1 MSGVVSKLQML
12 ASTLEVKD
20 YAPSLASI
28 AACIAISKIYQ
39 IDLPKPL
46 IHSPHKK
53 CSTAS
58 MCCQFMKQLIPGPVS
73 QEALYLYGLLG
84 SLIAEVYVHY
94 YTITTCTKMEAFIV
108 EKDSVQFG
116 MNLVKFLL
124 NVPLLSFVSS
134 IKQFLTDELK
144 IRFGERLSN
153 QLHSQF
159 TMDTN
164 LCHDD
169 SSFENAGEVLSRGG
183 QRVGRGVVDLFAE
196 IAKALIQLVFYF
208 RVLSKMHGTAVPK
221 KFLIFMIIV
230 HAIMAAVRKPLRK
243 LRHESHTLEKKS
255 DRNCQNLVANAEA
268 IAASNGRDQETF
280 KQRGMMNTVSAH
292 MRRITAATLTSTFTD
307 NILTK
312 YLVLIA
318 GWATSSR
325 PFFDSEN
332 EALAELSEV
341 ETMPL
346 YYNTARFM
354 LAMYNSISMLKHAKC
369 QAESLHRNVEGI
381 EQMMDKMNQAAKH
394 RKNLNGTV
402 NYENDTIRL
411 NEVTFECTEHENL
424 VENCTIEIRRGQ
436 NVFVSSTEGARAFMK
451 TVAGVMPHK
460 KGQLTRPAKG
470 KVLYITRSPYV
481 FESSLRDVL
490 IYPHRPID
498 MMGNGVND
506 AKLEQ
511 ILEKVQ
517 LSHFVGRLEEV
528 NDWTAAMNNS
538 EKEKLAVNFQSSV
551 IFCFFFPFS

>member
-1 MSGVVSKLQML
+1 MSGVMSKLQML

-39 IDLPKPL
+39 IDLPKPF
-46 IHSPHKK
+46 IHSLPHKK
-53 CSTAS
+53 CSTTS
-58 MCCQFMKQLIPGPVS
+58 MCCHFMKQLIPGPVS
-73 QEALYLYGLLG
+73 HE
-84 SLIAEVYVHY
+84 
-94 YTITTCTKMEAFIV
+94 
-108 EKDSVQFG
+108 
-116 MNLVKFLL
+116 
-124 NVPLLSFVSS
+124 
-134 IKQFLTDELK
+134 FLTDELK

-153 QLHSQF
+153 QLHAQF

-164 LCHDD
+164 LYHDD

-208 RVLSKMHGTAVPK
+208 RVLSKMHGAAVPK

-230 HAIMAAVRKPLRK
+230 HAIMAAVRKP
-243 LRHESHTLEKKS
+243 
-255 DRNCQNLVANAEA
+255 
-268 IAASNGRDQETF
+268 GRDQETF
-280 KQRGMMNTVSAH
+280 KQRGMMSTVSAH

-354 LAMYNSISMLKHAKC
+354 LAMYNSIGMLKHAKC
-369 QAESLHRNVEGI
+369 QAESLHKNVEGI

-394 RKNLNGTV
+394 RKNLSGTV

-470 KVLYITRSPYV
+470 KVLYITR
-481 FESSLRDVL
+481 
-490 IYPHRPID
+490 
-498 MMGNGVND
+498 
-506 AKLEQ
+506 
-511 ILEKVQ
+511 VQ

-528 NDWTAAMNNS
+528 NDWTAAMTNS
-538 EKEKLAVNFQSSV
+538 EKEKLALARVLYHRPQFALFEYCTDELSEDLETSIYELLAQSNVTCIVLSNKESTRKRM
-551 IFCFFFPFS
+551 PFSLHFDEFGHVQFEKTQSH